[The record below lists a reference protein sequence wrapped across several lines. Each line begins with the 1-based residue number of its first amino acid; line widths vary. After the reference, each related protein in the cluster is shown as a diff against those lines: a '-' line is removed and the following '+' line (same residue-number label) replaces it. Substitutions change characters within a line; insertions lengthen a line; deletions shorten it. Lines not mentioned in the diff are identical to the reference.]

1 MTILRGCDIKWRIRA
16 TFGRCELNFFSS
28 ANSLSVTL
36 TAGKMRLALPFLG
49 FENWVVKEAP
59 KNDHFQRWWHKMA
72 HESHFRK
79 LWVKCFFMRKNFKR
93 HSNSWWNGICA
104 GVSGFWEMSGQKR
117 AKKWRFGDFEVPPD
131 WKEGVKS
138 KNCYDR
144 SISRAKLPPCTNFQ
158 RKIRQNV
165 PGYTLGFFCTIIKSL
180 WFPNCVR

>member
-1 MTILRGCDIKWRIRA
+1 MTIFRGGDIKWRVRA
-16 TFGRCELNFFSS
+16 SAGSCGLNFFSS
-28 ANSLSVTL
+28 AKSSSVIS
-36 TAGKMRLALPFLG
+36 TAGEIGFVLAFLG
-49 FENWVVKEAP
+49 SEIWVVKKGP

-79 LWVKCFFMRKNFKR
+79 LWVKFFFIRKKFKR

-104 GVSGFWEMSGQKR
+104 GVSGFREMSGQKR

-165 PGYTLGFFCTIIKSL
+165 PGYTLGFFCTIIY
-180 WFPNCVR
+180 

>member
-1 MTILRGCDIKWRIRA
+1 MAQKSHFRNVGVNKTLRA
-16 TFGRCELNFFSS
+16 LSS
-28 ANSLSVTL
+28 RVTL
-36 TAGKMRLALPFLG
+36 PAGKIGLTLTFLS

-79 LWVKCFFMRKNFKR
+79 LWVKFFFIRKKFKR

-158 RKIRQNV
+158 RKIWQNV
-165 PGYTLGFFCTIIKSL
+165 PGCTLGFFCTIISIKL
-180 WFPNCVR
+180 F

>member
-1 MTILRGCDIKWRIRA
+1 MTIFRGGDIKWRVRA
-16 TFGRCELNFFSS
+16 SAGSCGLNFFMRKKFKRHS
-28 ANSLSVTL
+28 NSWWNWIC
-36 TAGKMRLALPFLG
+36 AGVSG
-49 FENWVVKEAP
+49 FREMSGRKRA

-79 LWVKCFFMRKNFKR
+79 LWVKFFFIRKNFKR

-104 GVSGFWEMSGQKR
+104 GVPGCWEMSGQKR

-165 PGYTLGFFCTIIKSL
+165 IGYTLGFFCTIKL
-180 WFPNCVR
+180 